1 VLIWGKS
8 SLRNLEPIRVENA
21 WPAIIDISTY
31 AKAQTMLRSR
41 ASINAHPQ
49 PSAYYYLLS
58 RLANALS
65 FTERCTQIMMII
77 LGDDEKFWVVTPAH
91 ATRLIKQGH
100 ELA

>member
-41 ASINAHPQ
+41 AFINAHPQ
-49 PSAYYYLLS
+49 RSACYYLLS
-58 RLANALS
+58 GLAKCGYCGKALVG
-65 FTERCTQIMMII
+65 QDAK
-77 LGDDEKFWVVTPAH
+77 GGKFNCYVCGPLLKKGSGAC
-91 ATRLIKQGH
+91 KSQD
-100 ELA
+100 